1 MELISSKQAS
11 LEPGVAEADL
21 AHHDIGASVKELRKR
36 RAWTLSEASAQ
47 LGIGRSTLA
56 KIESGQMSPTIGLL
70 QKIARGFQI
79 PVQSLLSR
87 KESLPAAGRRAITI
101 AGTGETHETEHHVHE
116 LLCGDLSNKRM
127 MPFHSR
133 IKAGTEK
140 TFPTWFRHE
149 GEEFV
154 YVLDGRVT
162 LYSEFYEPT
171 ELKRGD
177 SVYLDGR
184 MGHRLI
190 AEGETDAEVLFVV
203 AE

>member
-1 MELISSKQAS
+1 MELISGKHSPS
-11 LEPGVAEADL
+11 EHGVTDEGAAR
-21 AHHDIGASVKELRKR
+21 HDVGASVREFRKKHG
-36 RAWTLSEASAQ
+36 WTLTEASTR

-70 QKIARGFQI
+70 QKIAHGLQI
-79 PVQSLLSR
+79 QVQSLLSR
-87 KESLPAAGRRAITI
+87 KEGMPAAGRRSVTF
-101 AGTGETHETEHHVHE
+101 AGTGETHETEYHVHE
-116 LLCGDLSNKRM
+116 VLCADLSNKRM

-133 IKAGTEK
+133 IKAGTE
-140 TFPTWFRHE
+140 TGLPNWFRHE

-162 LYSEFYEPT
+162 LYSEFYKPT

-177 SVYLDGR
+177 CVYLDGR
-184 MGHRLI
+184 MGHRLV
-190 AEGETDAEVLFVV
+190 ATGSTDAEVLFVV

>member
-1 MELISSKQAS
+1 MELIGGRQSSFEREGAND
-11 LEPGVAEADL
+11 EP
-21 AHHDIGASVKELRKR
+21 HRHDVGASVRAVRKKR
-36 RAWTLSEASAQ
+36 GWTLTEASTR

-70 QKIARGFQI
+70 QKIAHGLRVE
-79 PVQSLLSR
+79 VQSLISR
-87 KESLPAAGRRAITI
+87 KASMPAAGRRSVTF
-101 AGTGETHETEHHVHE
+101 AGTGETHETEFHVHE
-116 LLCGDLSNKRM
+116 VLCADLSHKRM

-133 IKAGTEK
+133 IKAGTAK
-140 TFPTWFRHE
+140 SLPTWLRHE
-149 GEEFV
+149 GEELV

-184 MGHRLI
+184 MGHRLV
-190 AEGETDAEVLFVV
+190 ANGNADAEVLFVV